1 MSNPDLLTEK
11 EVQPLLRL
19 RLKTLQQWRALKKG
33 PRFTRLGRRVFYLRA
48 DVERFIAE
56 NTVDTD
62 SAMRSPARQERD
74 RDER

>member
-1 MSNPDLLTEK
+1 MIINPDLLTEK

-19 RLKTLQQWRALKKG
+19 RLKTLQQWRALRKG

-48 DVERFIAE
+48 DIERFIAD

-62 SAMRSPARQERD
+62 GATKSAANPER
-74 RDER
+74 RER